1 MTHPSVDRDAD
12 VRFLLEHQHP
22 SGAYVASPDFSQ
34 YPYGWV
40 RDGAFVA
47 HALDAVGEHASAAR
61 FHAWVAEAVLGMEP
75 DVRSQLA
82 ARADGR
88 PVEHARMLPAR
99 FLLDGG
105 VEAGDW
111 PDFQV
116 DGYGQWLWS
125 LGAHVRQTLPA
136 GRLRDAATLVA
147 EYLTSFWDEPC
158 YDAWE
163 EGRTQQ
169 HTSTMAS
176 AAAGLRA
183 AVQLLGTE
191 HAGSA
196 ETAWAGVRARCV
208 VDGVFVKA
216 FGRRDVDASLVWLA
230 TPFELVVDDDPVF
243 RRTLARIEDELL
255 VDGGLLRYRADTF
268 YGGGAWTLLTAGLAW
283 HHARAGRVEGARALL
298 AWVDAQ
304 RRPGGGLP
312 EQVPVATT
320 DSWFLDWWTRRWGP
334 SAAPLLWSHAMVVLA
349 RATLLPDRRG
359 AR

>member
-1 MTHPSVDRDAD
+1 MHHASVAHDAD
-12 VRFLLEHQHP
+12 VRFLLEHQHLG
-22 SGAYVASPDFSQ
+22 GAYVASPDFSQ

-47 HALDAVGEHASAAR
+47 HALDAVGERASAAR
-61 FHAWVAEAVLGMEP
+61 FHAWVVEAVLGMER
-75 DVRSQLA
+75 DVRAQLA

-88 PVEHARMLPAR
+88 PVDHGRMLPAR
-99 FLLDGG
+99 FHLDGSA
-105 VEAGDW
+105 EASDW

-116 DGYGQWLWS
+116 DGYGQWLWA
-125 LGAHVRQTLPA
+125 LGAHVGGGLPA
-136 GRLRDAATLVA
+136 GRVRDAAALVA
-147 EYLTSFWDEPC
+147 AYLAAFWDEPC

-169 HTSTMAS
+169 HTSTLAS

-183 AVQLLGTE
+183 AVGLLGTE
-191 HAGSA
+191 HAA
-196 ETAWAGVRARCV
+196 AADAAWAGVRARGV
-208 VDGVFVKA
+208 ADGTFVKG
-216 FGRRDVDASLVWLA
+216 FGRHDVDASLVWLA

-255 VDGGLLRYRADTF
+255 VDGGLLRYRTDTF

-283 HHARAGRVEGARALL
+283 HHARAGRAERARTLL

-304 RRPGGGLP
+304 RREGGGLP

-320 DSWFLDWWTRRWGP
+320 DPWFLDWWTRRWGP

-349 RATLLPDRRG
+349 RAALG
-359 AR
+359 

>member
-1 MTHPSVDRDAD
+1 MNHLSVALDAD
-12 VRFLLEHQHP
+12 VRLLLEHQHP
-22 SGAYVASPDFSQ
+22 GGAYVASPEFSQ
-34 YPYGWV
+34 YPFGWV

-47 HALDAVGEHASAAR
+47 HALDVVGERTSAAR

-75 DVRSQLA
+75 GVRAQLA

-88 PVEHARMLPAR
+88 AVDHARLLPAR
-99 FLLDGG
+99 FRLDGA

-125 LGAHVRQTLPA
+125 LGDHVGGALPA
-136 GRLRDAATLVA
+136 GRLRAAAELVA
-147 EYLTSFWDEPC
+147 AYLAAFWDEPC

-169 HTSTMAS
+169 HTSTLAS

-183 AVQLLGTE
+183 AVRLLGPE
-191 HAGSA
+191 HGAA
-196 ETAWAGVRARCV
+196 ADAAWAGVRDRCV
-208 VDGVFVKA
+208 GDGAFVKGFA
-216 FGRRDVDASLVWLA
+216 RSDVDASLVWLA
-230 TPFELVVDDDPVF
+230 TPFGLVGDDDPVF
-243 RRTLARIEDELL
+243 GRTLARIEDELL

-283 HHARAGRVEGARALL
+283 HHARAGRVDRARTLL

-304 RRPGGGLP
+304 RRPDGGLP

-320 DSWFLDWWTRRWGP
+320 DAWFAAWWTRRWGP
-334 SAAPLLWSHAMVVLA
+334 SAAPLLWSHAMVVAARSALA
-349 RATLLPDRRG
+349 
-359 AR
+359 

>member
-1 MTHPSVDRDAD
+1 MTHPAVAREAD
-12 VRFLLEHQHP
+12 VRLLLEHQHP
-22 SGAYVASPDFSQ
+22 GGAYVASPDFSQ

-47 HALDAVGEHASAAR
+47 HALDAVGERASAAR
-61 FHAWVAEAVLGMEP
+61 FHAWMADAVLGLER
-75 DVRSQLA
+75 DVRAQLA
-82 ARADGR
+82 AHAAGR
-88 PVEHARMLPAR
+88 PVDHARMLPAR
-99 FLLDGG
+99 YRLDGG

-125 LGAHVRQTLPA
+125 LGAHHVGGPLPA
-136 GRLRDAATLVA
+136 GRLRDAAALVA
-147 EYLTSFWDEPC
+147 AYLSAFWDEPC

-169 HTSTMAS
+169 HTSTLAS
-176 AAAGLRA
+176 AVAGLRA
-183 AVQLLGTE
+183 AVRLLGAE
-191 HAGSA
+191 HAVVA
-196 ETAWAGVRARCV
+196 ETAWAGVRSRCV
-208 VDGVFVKA
+208 ADGSFVKG

-230 TPFELVVDDDPVF
+230 TPFGLVGDDDPVF
-243 RRTLARIEDELL
+243 RRSLTRIETELL

-283 HHARAGRVEGARALL
+283 HHARAGRTERARALL

-304 RRPGGGLP
+304 RRDDGGLP

-320 DSWFLDWWTRRWGP
+320 DPWFLAWWTRRWGP

-349 RATLLPDRRG
+349 RAALERTHSH
-359 AR
+359 